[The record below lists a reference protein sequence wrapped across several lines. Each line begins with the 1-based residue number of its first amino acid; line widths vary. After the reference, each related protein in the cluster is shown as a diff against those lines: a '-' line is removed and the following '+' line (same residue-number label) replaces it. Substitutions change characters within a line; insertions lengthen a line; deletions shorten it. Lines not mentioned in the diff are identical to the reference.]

1 MTVNSDSINGPAPFG
16 VTDSLGRVH
25 GCSPMRTRVFQITLV
40 SVMVSFAWR
49 SWAADTPTPLPP
61 VNFNR
66 DIRPI
71 LSENCFACHGPDQ
84 KKRKA
89 KLRLDIKEDL
99 FAKRGDHT
107 NVVPGHRGDSEL
119 HRRITTADEDDHMPP
134 AESGKKLSPAQ
145 IDLIGRWID
154 QGATWQGHWA
164 FIKPERPT
172 LPTVKNTPRLKN
184 EIDHFILSK
193 LEAAGLQLSP
203 EATREKLIRRLS
215 LDLTGLPPTPKEIDA
230 FVENDRPDAYEK
242 LVDHLLASP
251 RYGERMALHW
261 LDLARYADTH
271 GYHLDAGREMW
282 NWRDWVIEA
291 FNKNQPFDQ
300 FTLEQIAGDLL
311 PKATTSQKLATG
323 FNRNSMINF
332 EGGAIPEEYLT
343 QYIIDRVSTT
353 STVFLGLTMACA
365 QCHDHK
371 FDPITQKEFYQF
383 YGYFNAVPE
392 NGLDGGK
399 GNAGPLISLGTP
411 EQETKLAAL
420 HLAVQKAEQQLKDEL
435 LAVDAAQAVWEKEA
449 VRQAQIEWTVL
460 DPVEYKS
467 QQGSTLTKLE
477 DKSIVASGAIPDH
490 DVFELNA
497 RIDQTHLTAIRL
509 EALRDNS
516 LPEGGPGRFKNSNF
530 VLSEFELDAI
540 SVADPTR
547 KESIAFASATAD
559 FSQSGFPV
567 AKAIDGDKRTGWAID
582 APSRHKSGVA
592 WFASSKPF
600 GFAGGTE
607 LRFRLRFEDEH
618 AQHALGRSRLAVS
631 TDPAAA
637 KPGDFIPPE
646 ISSILAIA
654 EEQRTKTQR
663 DGLQKYYRETFSPA
677 FKQRTGEVTKLRKSS
692 TDFQKSIPTS
702 MVMEQMANPRDTFVL
717 VRGQYNNR
725 GEKVV
730 PGVPASLSPLQK
742 DAPPNRLGLA
752 EWLVDPSHPLMARV
766 TINRFWAMVMGSGL
780 VKTANNFGAQAE
792 WPSHPELLDWLAT
805 EFIRSGWNVKHMM
818 KLLVTSATYRQS
830 AVVTRELEEKDP
842 DNRLYARGPRF
853 RLSAEAVRDNAL
865 AISGLLAGRI
875 GGPSVSPYQPPGL
888 WEELSSRKDSGNW
901 TAQRFVQ
908 SHGEDLYRRGMYT
921 FWKRTSPPPS
931 LQAFDAPDR
940 ETCTVQRDRTT
951 TPLQAL
957 VLMNDPTYVEAAR
970 ALAERMMTEAKPNPA
985 DRIGFA
991 FRLALARRPT
1001 DAETKVLLDLY
1012 EKQIKR
1018 FAGNPDGALKLI
1030 NLGEAKRNEKLDV
1043 TELAAWT
1050 SIASMIL
1057 NLDETITKG

>member
-1 MTVNSDSINGPAPFG
+1 MA
-16 VTDSLGRVH
+16 
-25 GCSPMRTRVFQITLV
+25 
-40 SVMVSFAWR
+40 SFAWS
-49 SWAADTPTPLPP
+49 SWAADMPAPLPP
-61 VNFNR
+61 VDFNR
-66 DIRPI
+66 DVRPI

-89 KLRLDIKEDL
+89 KLRLDIKEEL

-107 NVVPGHRGDSEL
+107 NVVPGHRVDSEL

-134 AESGKKLSPAQ
+134 AESGKKLTPAQ

-164 FIKPERPT
+164 FIKPERPP
-172 LPTVKNTPRLKN
+172 LPTVKNTPRLRN
-184 EIDHFILSK
+184 EIDYFIVSK
-193 LEAAGLQLSP
+193 LEATGLQLSP
-203 EATREKLIRRLS
+203 EATREKLVRRLS

-230 FVENDRPDAYEK
+230 FVENDAPDAYEK

-291 FNKNQPFDQ
+291 FNNNQPFDQ

-311 PKATTSQKLATG
+311 PNATASQKLATG

-392 NGLDGGK
+392 NGLDGRN
-399 GNAGPLISLGTP
+399 GNAGPLISLPTP
-411 EQETKLAAL
+411 EQQTKLTAL
-420 HLAVQKAEQQLKDEL
+420 HLAIQKAEQQLKDEL

-460 DPVEYKS
+460 DPIEYKS
-467 QQGSTLTKLE
+467 QQGAMLTKLE
-477 DKSIVASGAIPDH
+477 DKSILASGAIPDH

-497 RIDQTHLTAIRL
+497 RIDQTNITAIRL

-547 KESIAFASATAD
+547 KERIEFASATAD

-567 AKAIDGDKRTGWAID
+567 AKAIDGDKQTGWAID
-582 APSRHKSGVA
+582 APSRHKNGVA

-618 AQHALGRSRLAVS
+618 AQHGLGRSRLAVS

-637 KPGDFIPPE
+637 KQGDFIPPE
-646 ISSILAIA
+646 ISSILAVA
-654 EEQRTKTQR
+654 DEQRTKTQK

-677 FKQRTGEVTKLRKSS
+677 FKQRTGEIAKLRKSS
-692 TDFQKSIPTS
+692 SDFQKNVPTS

-725 GEKVV
+725 GEKVI
-730 PGVPASLSPLQK
+730 PGVPASLSPLKK

-805 EFIRSGWNVKHMM
+805 EFIRSGWNVKQMM

-865 AISGLLAGRI
+865 AISGLLAGKI

-901 TAQRFVQ
+901 SAQRFVQ

-985 DRIGFA
+985 DRIAFA
-991 FRLALARRPT
+991 FRLAVARRPS
-1001 DAETKVLLDLY
+1001 DAEIKVLLDLF

-1018 FAGNPDGALKLI
+1018 FAANPDGALKLI